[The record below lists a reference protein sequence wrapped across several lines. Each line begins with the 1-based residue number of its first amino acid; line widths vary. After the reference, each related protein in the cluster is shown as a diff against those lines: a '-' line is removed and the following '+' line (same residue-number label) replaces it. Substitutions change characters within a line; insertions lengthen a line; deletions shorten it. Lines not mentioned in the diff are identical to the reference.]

1 MERDDLIV
9 NDSYSLNAHHS
20 EEDGKGIR
28 KKIYLVTVILS
39 AITAVEVGMGI
50 MFKRSETFTWTAIKW
65 SFIILTLFKAG
76 YIVMSFMH
84 LGEER
89 KNLRNAVIIP
99 YFLFVAY
106 LIFIALIEG
115 ASHFGMDQM
124 FH

>member
-1 MERDDLIV
+1 
-9 NDSYSLNAHHS
+9 
-20 EEDGKGIR
+20 
-28 KKIYLVTVILS
+28 
-39 AITAVEVGMGI
+39 
-50 MFKRSETFTWTAIKW
+50 
-65 SFIILTLFKAG
+65 
-76 YIVMSFMH
+76 MSFMH

-106 LIFIALIEG
+106 LIFIALTEG